1 MENEISKKKSNRVI
15 YFDILNII
23 AIIAVIAMHCNSI
36 VHGKPNSTA
45 WTTSLVIE
53 CICYFAVPLFCML
66 SGATLMNYREKYD
79 TKTFFK
85 KRLLKVA
92 IPFIFWA
99 IIMFV
104 WKIHI
109 GWINIQSINIPIKF
123 INAFFANKEE
133 ATYYFMF
140 IILGL
145 YLTMPLLSL
154 LAKKE
159 YTKQLW
165 FVVLLYF
172 IFNAFLPNILGLF
185 KIQLNTNLTVQLG
198 GYVIFIILGYLLST
212 QNINKKYR
220 ILIYIGAVI
229 GLIYRFVTT
238 FYLSKQAGS
247 VVKTTWGYTSWHAIL
262 LTAAVFLIIKNLNFE
277 KIITNSKVRNFI
289 TKMSGC
295 SFGIYLIHKI
305 VMYYEQKILS
315 IDVYSWQWR
324 TIGIFSTYII
334 CLAIVSIIK
343 KLPLFKKIV
352 P

>member
-45 WTTSLVIE
+45 WTTSLIIE
-53 CICYFAVPLFCML
+53 CMCYFAVPLFCML

-85 KRLLKVA
+85 RRLLKVA